1 MKREPDFSKCDGL
14 LPAVVQDAT
23 SGEVLMVG
31 YMNEESFQRTLE
43 TKQVTFFS
51 RSRQSLWTKGES
63 SGNLLAL
70 TDISVDCDQDA
81 ILVSAIPSGP
91 TCHEGTQSCFR
102 DAVPTTWS
110 VLSELE
116 GVIRQR
122 RESLSDDSYT
132 ASLFKA
138 GIDRL
143 AQKVGEEAIEVVIEA
158 KNGDKERLVS
168 ESADLLFHLLALWE
182 AQGVSLGAV
191 CDTLRGRASKDRL
204 ATTTIV
210 E

>member
-1 MKREPDFSKCDGL
+1 MKRKPDFSKCDGL
-14 LPAVVQDAT
+14 LPAIVQDAT
-23 SGEVLMVG
+23 SGEVLMLG
-31 YMNEESFQRTLE
+31 YMTEESFVKTLE
-43 TKQVTFFS
+43 TELVTFFS

-63 SGNLLAL
+63 SGNFLTLA
-70 TDISVDCDQDA
+70 DISVDCDEDA
-81 ILVSAIPSGP
+81 ILVRAIPSGP
-91 TCHEGTQSCFR
+91 TCHEGTPSCFR
-102 DAVPTTWS
+102 DAIPTTWS
-110 VLSELE
+110 ILNELQ

-132 ASLFKA
+132 AALFKA

-158 KNGDKERLVS
+158 KNGDKDRLLN
-168 ESADLLFHLLALWE
+168 ESADLLFHLMALWE

-191 CDTLRGRASKDRL
+191 CEVLRERSQ
-204 ATTTIV
+204 

>member
-14 LPAVVQDAT
+14 LPAVVQDAQ
-23 SGEVLMVG
+23 SGEVLMLG
-31 YMNEESFQRTLE
+31 YMNEESFQRTIE
-43 TKQVTFFS
+43 TKRVTFFS
-51 RSRQSLWTKGES
+51 RLRRSLWTKGES
-63 SGNLLAL
+63 SGNFLTL

-81 ILVSAIPSGP
+81 ILVRAIPSGP

-102 DAVPTTWS
+102 DATPTAWS
-110 VLSELE
+110 ILSTLE

-132 ASLFKA
+132 ASLFQG

-158 KNGDKERLVS
+158 KNGDKERLLN
-168 ESADLLFHLLALWE
+168 ESADLLFHLMALWE
-182 AQGVSLGAV
+182 AQGGSLGEV
-191 CDTLRGRASKDRL
+191 CDTLRARASGDR
-204 ATTTIV
+204 
-210 E
+210 